1 MKEKITYV
9 ARDGREFSSKDECL
23 HYENGDAIR
32 AVRKS
37 KQISYDAICSEL
49 HAIKQRGSWQR
60 TLNEKNKKLNTWI
73 NLPRSHQVL
82 EEMLRTIKDVLSYT
96 NSVNAH
102 NNRIKELREK
112 RNKLKADIIGLDQKI
127 AEIDAAEKESSNG

>member
-32 AVRKS
+32 SVRKS
-37 KQISYDAICSEL
+37 KQIAYDIICSEL
-49 HAIKQRGSWQR
+49 HAIKQKGTWQE
-60 TLNEKNKKLNTWI
+60 TLNQSNKKLNTCI

-82 EEMLRTIKDVLSYT
+82 EEMLHTIKDVLSYT

-112 RNKLKADIIGLDQKI
+112 RNKLKADIIGLDKKI
-127 AEIDAAEKESSNG
+127 AEIDANKESNND